1 MGVAPDEARRCLPNH
16 PHLQLLPTRGRRVS
30 AGPSEPASLG
40 RVAASNP
47 AAYGS
52 GTADLMA
59 QHIGIGIGAGL
70 VSALLFGVL
79 LKATP
84 LAIVLYLLAPL
95 PILIVGLGWSQRAAL
110 AAAATGSLALVLV
123 VAPFLGLAFAAYI
136 AVPAWWL
143 AYLAMLGRDVDGQF
157 EWYPTGRLLG
167 WIGATAG
174 LAFIAIAILSSP
186 DHAAFDAQLRG
197 LAHTLVQARDPDG
210 PGARAGEA
218 PAPVV
223 GPAEP
228 SQDVDADGSGGEVTR
243 AELADALARVVPA
256 FAANGLALL
265 LTFYLWAAA
274 RIVKISGRLPRPWPD
289 IPATAMPRAM
299 LGALA
304 VAVLMSFGPGYVG
317 VLGVALVGAFCAAF
331 ALQGLAAFHDRSR
344 GRPGRR
350 LMLFGMYLIL
360 FVTQGIA
367 LIALTLFGLADT
379 ALDRR
384 RRRGGATS

>member
-1 MGVAPDEARRCLPNH
+1 
-16 PHLQLLPTRGRRVS
+16 
-30 AGPSEPASLG
+30 
-40 RVAASNP
+40 
-47 AAYGS
+47 
-52 GTADLMA
+52 MA

-84 LAIVLYLLAPL
+84 LAIMLYLLAPL

-110 AAAATGSLALVLV
+110 AAAVTGSLALVLV

-136 AVPAWWL
+136 ALPAWWL
-143 AYLAMLGRDVDGQF
+143 AYLAMLGREADGRL

-167 WIGATAG
+167 WIAATAG

-186 DHAAFDAQLRG
+186 NHAAFDAQLRG
-197 LAHTLVQARDPDG
+197 LAHTLVQARDPA
-210 PGARAGEA
+210 ARATTGA
-218 PAPVV
+218 PPADATGADAAGTPAP
-223 GPAEP
+223 GSTEP
-228 SQDVDADGSGGEVTR
+228 NPDADKSQAEVTR

-265 LTFYLWAAA
+265 LAFYLWAAA

-304 VAVLMSFGPGYVG
+304 LAVLMCFAPGYLG
-317 VLGVALVGAFCAAF
+317 VLGVALVGSFSAAF
-331 ALQGLAAFHDRSR
+331 SLQGLAAFHDRSR
-344 GRPGRR
+344 GRPGRGM
-350 LMLFGMYLIL
+350 MLFGMYLIL

-384 RRRGGATS
+384 RQKNDATP

>member
-1 MGVAPDEARRCLPNH
+1 
-16 PHLQLLPTRGRRVS
+16 
-30 AGPSEPASLG
+30 
-40 RVAASNP
+40 
-47 AAYGS
+47 
-52 GTADLMA
+52 MA

-95 PILIVGLGWSQRAAL
+95 PILIVGLGWSPRAAL
-110 AAAATGSLALVLV
+110 AAAATGSLVLVLV

-143 AYLAMLGRDVDGQF
+143 GHLAMLGRDVNGQL

-197 LAHTLVQARDPDG
+197 LAHALVQARDPDG
-210 PGARAGEA
+210 PVSRAGEA
-218 PAPVV
+218 SAPGPVV

-228 SQDVDADGSGGEVTR
+228 AQGAEADESRGEVTR
-243 AELADALARVVPA
+243 AEFAGALARVVPA

-289 IPATAMPRAM
+289 IPATAMPRAT

-344 GRPGRR
+344 GRPGRG

-367 LIALTLFGLADT
+367 LVALTLFGLADT

-384 RRRGGATS
+384 RPRGGATP